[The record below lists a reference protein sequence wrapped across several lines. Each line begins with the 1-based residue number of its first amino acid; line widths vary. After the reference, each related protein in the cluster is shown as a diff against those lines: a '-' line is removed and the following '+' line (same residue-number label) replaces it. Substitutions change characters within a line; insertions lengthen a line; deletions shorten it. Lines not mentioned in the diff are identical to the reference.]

1 MGLQKGH
8 PLLYVPLGILP
19 GYHLLLYFE
28 AKQHLGMALVLIA
41 SEMENGKTMQVISSV
56 KWLNKTHLSQFS
68 VQDLTLVNTPAD
80 LASDPHDSFTKERIH
95 TEELELAF
103 HYSVATVVYSHL
115 EEQLR
120 LKLVPFVLL
129 DGKSHAT
136 TPPTGK
142 SPDPLL
148 PSLCIQ
154 ACKLL
159 TSYQDLIKPNMS
171 LQLCE
176 WWLPL
181 KRRVVMHFKVDLKEC
196 YDLESLQ
203 LSDRLNFDPGSGV
216 FTFTCYEAT
225 ACLTKFQQ
233 IWQQIAHFCLLLNS
247 LSSWNAPNFFLT
259 LHSLTWQQV
268 EIAYGEK
275 ECDHPYFL
283 RVKFNMAEPLE
294 QPRYILECGV
304 LRSAMSNPH
313 QHIVRNLERS
323 LNADTTDTESIWFT
337 MFQVSTNILTS
348 DSGIYLTNTVSTT

>member
-1 MGLQKGH
+1 
-8 PLLYVPLGILP
+8 
-19 GYHLLLYFE
+19 
-28 AKQHLGMALVLIA
+28 
-41 SEMENGKTMQVISSV
+41 
-56 KWLNKTHLSQFS
+56 
-68 VQDLTLVNTPAD
+68 
-80 LASDPHDSFTKERIH
+80 
-95 TEELELAF
+95 
-103 HYSVATVVYSHL
+103 
-115 EEQLR
+115 
-120 LKLVPFVLL
+120 
-129 DGKSHAT
+129 
-136 TPPTGK
+136 
-142 SPDPLL
+142 
-148 PSLCIQ
+148 
-154 ACKLL
+154 
-159 TSYQDLIKPNMS
+159 
-171 LQLCE
+171 
-176 WWLPL
+176 
-181 KRRVVMHFKVDLKEC
+181 MHFKVDLKEC